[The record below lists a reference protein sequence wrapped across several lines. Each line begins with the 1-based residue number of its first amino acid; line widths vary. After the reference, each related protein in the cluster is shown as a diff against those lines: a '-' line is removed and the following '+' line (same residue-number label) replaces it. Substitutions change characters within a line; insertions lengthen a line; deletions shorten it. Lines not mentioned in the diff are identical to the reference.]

1 VSAFL
6 SFLPLVLLVLI
17 EAVFAKLAATLV
29 LRWKASW
36 TTALIFSALVIAVQ
50 TAGAVFLRIFDLYLP
65 LVLGI
70 LFSLAV
76 QIACGGWLLGARAAV
91 ATGEPL
97 GFRRGA
103 LLSLIAYG
111 LMLVLGIV
119 LWVLLSAVLPMRT

>member
-1 VSAFL
+1 VSAVF

-17 EAVFAKLAATLV
+17 EAGFVKLLAV
-29 LRWKASW
+29 MLRWQASW
-36 TTALIFSALVIAVQ
+36 AAALIFSVLVVTVQ
-50 TAGAVFLRIFDLYLP
+50 TAGAVFLRVFDLYLP

-76 QIACGGWLLGARAAV
+76 QIACGGWLLGMRAAIV
-91 ATGEPL
+91 AAEPL

-119 LWVLLSAVLPMRT
+119 LWVLLSLVAQPS

>member
-1 VSAFL
+1 VSAFF

-17 EAVFAKLAATLV
+17 EAGFVKVAPLM
-29 LRWKASW
+29 LRWQVNWAA
-36 TTALIFSALVIAVQ
+36 ALMFSALVVAVQ
-50 TAGAVFLRIFDLYLP
+50 TAGAVFLRVFDLYLP

-76 QIACGGWLLGARAAV
+76 QIACGGWLLGTRAAI
-91 ATGEPL
+91 ATAEPL

-111 LMLVLGIV
+111 LVLVLGIV
-119 LWVLLSAVLPMRT
+119 LWVLLAAVLPMRA